1 MKADGWVSN
10 KVYRKIIPAINP
22 RILNIRSFIIIFA
35 HKMVVPRRNAYERW
49 GLGR

>member
-10 KVYRKIIPAINP
+10 KVYRKIILAINL

-35 HKMVVPRRNAYERW
+35 RKMVMPWRKAYERW
-49 GLGR
+49 GLGI